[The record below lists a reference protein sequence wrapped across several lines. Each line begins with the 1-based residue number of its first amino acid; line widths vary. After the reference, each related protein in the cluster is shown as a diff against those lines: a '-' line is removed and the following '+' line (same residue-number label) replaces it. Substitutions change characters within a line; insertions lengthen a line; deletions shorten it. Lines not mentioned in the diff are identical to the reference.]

1 MKNQIDPDIRAV
13 LATLAVLPERKRVAK
28 VKAKQR
34 KRAEERLST
43 QLELLADE
51 LEAVIP
57 KSHPLFNAVLMKVAI
72 RKAVQAQEEPEYRS
86 CLEFPQGW

>member
-1 MKNQIDPDIRAV
+1 MRDIDADIRAV

-57 KSHPLFNAVLMKVAI
+57 KSHPLFDAVLMGVAI
-72 RKAVQAQEEPEYRS
+72 RKALHTQEEPEYRS

>member
-1 MKNQIDPDIRAV
+1 MRELDPDIRAV
-13 LATLAVLPERKRVAK
+13 LATLAVLPERKRVAT

-57 KSHPLFNAVLMKVAI
+57 KSHPLFDVVLMQVAI
-72 RKAVQAQEEPEYRS
+72 RKAVQAQEEPEYVS